1 MMSLLQQ
8 SIVKVLGGSIIIMP
22 PEVHPAFGISCY
34 VSGCD
39 AAGHGFKPGGN
50 MLIFQASVSGS
61 GQRFFFL
68 ANASMALALSAHTPW
83 VQIVS
88 HDSACWLAGLG
99 FRHT

>member
-1 MMSLLQQ
+1 MA
-8 SIVKVLGGSIIIMP
+8 

-39 AAGHGFKPGGN
+39 AAGHGFKPRWKHAD
-50 MLIFQASVSGS
+50 FSGFRV
-61 GQRFFFL
+61 GKWVEVFCL

-83 VQIVS
+83 VQLVS
-88 HDSACWLAGLG
+88 HDSACWLTGLG